1 MCGRVGIKKGI
12 EGLVLEHLGA
22 AGATEEWAVHN
33 ANVSPNTAIP
43 GVRLVDG
50 ARVAASYLWG
60 FLPPNAPSRTFISE
74 YHTFN
79 ARDDRI
85 ATGKL
90 YSKPFKTQRCLIAVN
105 AWFEWPKAPGA
116 KKGTP
121 GTPCTITPTNGD
133 LFVFAGL
140 WGPWQDPETGI
151 HHDTATVITTEPNEV
166 VADLPHH
173 RMPAI
178 LAPSEW
184 STWLDP
190 ATPEAVIQKL
200 LRPCP
205 SGWLA
210 VQAKGPGDFHV

>member
-1 MCGRVGIKKGI
+1 VKKSI
-12 EGLVLEHLGA
+12 VGLVMEHLGA
-22 AGATEEWAVHN
+22 GGAREDWAVPN

-50 ARVAASYLWG
+50 ARMAASYLWG

-79 ARDDRI
+79 ARADRL

-90 YSKPFKTQRCLIAVN
+90 YSKPFRNQRCLIAVN

-116 KKGTP
+116 NQ
-121 GTPCTITPTNGD
+121 GTPCTITPTTSD
-133 LFVFAGL
+133 LLVFAGL
-140 WGPWQDPETGI
+140 WGPWQDPETGL
-151 HHDTATVITTEPNEV
+151 HHDTASVITTEPNELI
-166 VADLPHH
+166 AELPHH

-178 LAPSEW
+178 LSAEDW
-184 STWLDP
+184 GLWLDP
-190 ATPEAVIQKL
+190 TTPPATLQDL

-205 SGWLA
+205 SEWLEA
-210 VQAKGPGDFHV
+210 RRLGPRDFKVE

>member
-1 MCGRVGIKKGI
+1 VCGRVGVKKGI

-22 AGATEEWAVHN
+22 AGATEDWAVPN
-33 ANVSPNTAIP
+33 PNVSPTNAIP

-60 FLPPNAPSRTFISE
+60 FLPPNAPSRAFISE
-74 YHTFN
+74 YFTFN
-79 ARDDRI
+79 ARADKI
-85 ATGKL
+85 ATGRL
-90 YSKPFKTQRCLIAVN
+90 YAKPFKNQRCLIAVN

-121 GTPCTITPTNGD
+121 CTIVPTTGD
-133 LFVFAGL
+133 MFVFAGL

-151 HHDTATVITTEPNEV
+151 RHDTATVITTEPNEL
-166 VADLPHH
+166 VAELPHH

-184 STWLDP
+184 TSWLDS
-190 ATPEAVIQKL
+190 ATSVADLQAL
-200 LRPCP
+200 LRPAP
-205 SGWLA
+205 SEWMEA
-210 VQAKGPGDFHV
+210 RMAGPKEFDLG